1 MRDVLTDVKV
11 DISFNMKTGVTSVAL
26 IKEFIRE
33 FPALPYLVLLLKQFL
48 LQRLIFIFG
57 KFLVIL
63 YQNNLEKII
72 LRDMNEVWT
81 GGISS
86 YGLILMAVSFLQN
99 NSTDVSEVNLGV
111 LLIQFFELYGKR
123 FNYDKV
129 IIYFLRC

>member
-1 MRDVLTDVKV
+1 
-11 DISFNMKTGVTSVAL
+11 MKLNKS
-26 IKEFIRE
+26 
-33 FPALPYLVLLLKQFL
+33 LKSIPG
-48 LQRLIFIFG
+48 R
-57 KFLVIL
+57 FLVIL

-129 IIYFLRC
+129 IIYSSFFV